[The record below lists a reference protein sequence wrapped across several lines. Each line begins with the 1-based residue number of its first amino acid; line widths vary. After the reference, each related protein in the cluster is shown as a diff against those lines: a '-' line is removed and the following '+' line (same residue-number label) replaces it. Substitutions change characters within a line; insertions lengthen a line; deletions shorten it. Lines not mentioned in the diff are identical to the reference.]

1 MKIRWSIIGYV
12 IKIHAITL
20 VVFGAIAFIY
30 ILLGYDKPK
39 LDLTKFYLWCI
50 AWIGLVIYLVNSK
63 IAMEKEE
70 QYRKELEKED

>member
-12 IKIHAITL
+12 VKIHAVTL

-30 ILLGYDKPK
+30 ILLGYDKPT

-50 AWIGLVIYLVNSK
+50 AWIALVVYLINSK
-63 IAMEKEE
+63 IAEEKEE
-70 QYRKELEKED
+70 EYRKELEKED

>member
-1 MKIRWSIIGYV
+1 MKIRWSIIGYI

-20 VVFGAIAFIY
+20 VVFGVIAFIY
-30 ILLGYDKPK
+30 ILLGNDKPK
-39 LDLTKFYLWCI
+39 LDLTKFYLWFI